1 MLPRPHNA
9 WTGLAGTGLAG
20 TRLDGTGTAAR
31 ADRRAAQRH
40 ATRRYVE
47 VPPSLSKL
55 CYCNLMCG
63 VIRGALEMVN
73 RVVTCEFVR
82 QKLHG
87 AEYDEIRLTL
97 QEVREDQPPPSDE

>member
-1 MLPRPHNA
+1 MHLLCIRQA
-9 WTGLAGTGLAG
+9 F
-20 TRLDGTGTAAR
+20 
-31 ADRRAAQRH
+31 
-40 ATRRYVE
+40 VE
-47 VPPSLSKL
+47 LPPSLSSL

-97 QEVREDQPPPSDE
+97 QEVGTRHPH